1 MFKCIGTDDDADE
14 PDDAQKQKSNKQYLT
29 LTLLILL
36 PNIGFTI
43 YGAIVL
49 FNARSRP
56 VEHEPIGI
64 GIYPENYC
72 YRKRIFFKISREP
85 WLGGINDFDEKFKG
99 NVLSS
104 FLSFVSVAV
113 YGSVFDFQGYQ
124 NT

>member
-72 YRKRIFFKISREP
+72 YRKRDYFFKIQEIHWP
-85 WLGGINDFDEKFKG
+85 VKG
-99 NVLSS
+99 NDLSAI
-104 FLSFVSVAV
+104 LYFVSVAIL
-113 YGSVFDFQGYQ
+113 G
-124 NT
+124 

>member
-49 FNARSRP
+49 VNARSRP

-72 YRKRIFFKISREP
+72 YRKRDYFFTRDPRTSPSLILKVGEIQR
-85 WLGGINDFDEKFKG
+85 F
-99 NVLSS
+99 
-104 FLSFVSVAV
+104 
-113 YGSVFDFQGYQ
+113 
-124 NT
+124 

>member
-72 YRKRIFFKISREP
+72 YRKRIFFQSYKRTMIR
-85 WLGGINDFDEKFKG
+85 G
-99 NVLSS
+99 N
-104 FLSFVSVAV
+104 
-113 YGSVFDFQGYQ
+113 Q
-124 NT
+124 

>member
-72 YRKRIFFKISREP
+72 YRKRDYFFS
-85 WLGGINDFDEKFKG
+85 KFKRSTG
-99 NVLSS
+99 QGSSSTDQSVFKGDDLSTIS
-104 FLSFVSVAV
+104 SVVSVAIL
-113 YGSVFDFQGYQ
+113 G
-124 NT
+124 

>member
-72 YRKRIFFKISREP
+72 YRKKGLFFQNSRDP
-85 WLGGINDFDEKFKG
+85 LT
-99 NVLSS
+99 SQ
-104 FLSFVSVAV
+104 FLRVMTSARFRLL
-113 YGSVFDFQGYQ
+113 YL
-124 NT
+124 

>member
-72 YRKRIFFKISREP
+72 YRKRDYFCFQRST
-85 WLGGINDFDEKFKG
+85 GQFDFKG
-99 NVLSS
+99 NDVSDIS
-104 FLSFVSVAV
+104 SFVSVAI
-113 YGSVFDFQGYQ
+113 
-124 NT
+124 

>member
-72 YRKRIFFKISREP
+72 YRKRDYFFQNSRDP
-85 WLGGINDFDEKFKG
+85 LT
-99 NVLSS
+99 ST
-104 FLSFVSVAV
+104 FLRVMTSARFRLL
-113 YGSVFDFQGYQ
+113 YP
-124 NT
+124 

>member
-72 YRKRIFFKISREP
+72 YRKRIFLKVTREP
-85 WLGGINDFDEKFKG
+85 
-99 NVLSS
+99 
-104 FLSFVSVAV
+104 
-113 YGSVFDFQGYQ
+113 
-124 NT
+124 

>member
-72 YRKRIFFKISREP
+72 YRKRDYFFHKRSR
-85 WLGGINDFDEKFKG
+85 DKT
-99 NVLSS
+99 VLK
-104 FLSFVSVAV
+104 V
-113 YGSVFDFQGYQ
+113 GEIQ
-124 NT
+124 